1 MVGGG
6 GSGGFGFGAVLRLP
20 CFLSSS
26 SNNECPTGSLGLSPT
41 GDISLV
47 FFLFSSTYKV
57 GFGFVFSVVF
67 RFVFSVVFNFV
78 FND

>member
-6 GSGGFGFGAVLRLP
+6 GSGGFGLGVVLRLP

-41 GDISLV
+41 GDISVL
-47 FFLFSSTYKV
+47 FLLFNKV
-57 GFGFVFSVVF
+57 CF
-67 RFVFSVVFNFV
+67 
-78 FND
+78 